1 MTMNP
6 NRMATNYWQVSD
18 TLAIGA
24 TEKAGATSIMHAL
37 TRRPRLT
44 PEQVRQRGLR
54 VRLYVRNPI
63 TRFASA
69 FAYFAPNDNYPIQ
82 PSRAAWL
89 LAEHPTLEQ
98 FTDAVLAGME
108 NEHWSPQLAQHMPI
122 DEVLRFEDI
131 DATFPVPLGHHNKGR
146 IPKPEITYR
155 LAELEDFYRE
165 DLDAWLQAKK
175 KLDAA

>member
-1 MTMNP
+1 MMNP

-18 TLAIGA
+18 ELAIGA
-24 TEKAGATSIMHAL
+24 TEKAGATSIMNAL
-37 TRRPRLT
+37 NRARFRRLT
-44 PEQVRQRGLR
+44 PEQIRQRGLR

-122 DEVLRFEDI
+122 DEVLRFENAAD
-131 DATFPVPLGHHNKGR
+131 TFPVELPHMNKGR
-146 IPKPEITYR
+146 IEKPEITYR
-155 LAELEDFYRE
+155 LDELEDYYRE
-165 DLDAWLQAKK
+165 DLDAWE
-175 KLDAA
+175 AAA